1 MMCGL
6 PCSGKST
13 WVEKHMNEN
22 RAKHFHLIGNE
33 CIMDRKW
40 LEFHITHIYIIL
52 YNKKYILYRV

>member
-40 LEFHITHIYIIL
+40 LEFT
-52 YNKKYILYRV
+52 KDFRFSA

>member
-40 LEFHITHIYIIL
+40 LKF
-52 YNKKYILYRV
+52 NKDFLFCLGGIPI

>member
-40 LEFHITHIYIIL
+40 LKF
-52 YNKKYILYRV
+52 NKDSLFLPRRHPDLTNKE

>member
-40 LEFHITHIYIIL
+40 LQLYFIVYSSVIVREFL
-52 YNKKYILYRV
+52 FG